1 MAEKGGISVQTEHIF
16 PIIKRWL
23 YSDKEIFLRE
33 LVSNAADAETKLKH
47 LVAVGQATGIQGD
60 YRIDVTVDKD
70 EKTIVVEDNGIGID
84 KEHLPRVCERFYRV
98 DKSRSKST
106 GGTGLGLAIVKR
118 VCALYGA
125 KLSME
130 SELGKGTRVMVLF
143 KK

>member
-70 EKTIVVEDNGIGID
+70 EKTIVVEDNGIGMTED
-84 KEHLPRVCERFYRV
+84 E
-98 DKSRSKST
+98 
-106 GGTGLGLAIVKR
+106 VKQYINQI
-118 VCALYGA
+118 ALSGA
-125 KLSME
+125 LDFIQKYENASAD
-130 SELGKGTRVMVLF
+130 GIIGH
-143 KK
+143 